1 MFMFT
6 RSGRVQLLEQDGKR
20 GMILADTRETA
31 QKVVAW
37 FKNHNQQKITIAEI
51 GTAPGETLEIQLN
64 ASLKE
69 GANCAFLL
77 SFGDAGDLLL
87 NILSHHEQHKG

>member
-37 FKNHNQQKITIAEI
+37 FKNHNQQKK
-51 GTAPGETLEIQLN
+51 TADGQYP
-64 ASLKE
+64 AKVW
-69 GANCAFLL
+69 
-77 SFGDAGDLLL
+77 
-87 NILSHHEQHKG
+87 